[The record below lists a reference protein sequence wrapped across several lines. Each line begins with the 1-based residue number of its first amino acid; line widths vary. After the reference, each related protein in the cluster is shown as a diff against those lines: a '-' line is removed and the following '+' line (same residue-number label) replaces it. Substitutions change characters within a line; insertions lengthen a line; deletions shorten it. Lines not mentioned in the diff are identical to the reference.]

1 MTEQQIE
8 VTEESLT
15 EDLRVAQ
22 RAAEEAESNLVA
34 AIANMRRRGWSW
46 QRIGEVLGTSRQAAW
61 ERFHRRVKENA

>member
-1 MTEQQIE
+1 MTEQQNE
-8 VTEESLT
+8 VTEESLI

-46 QRIGEVLGTSRQAAW
+46 QRVGEVLGTSRQAAW
-61 ERFHRRVKENA
+61 ERFHRRVEESA